1 MKISFL
7 FIGPLAA
14 LAVLSVA
21 VILLLLNG
29 DDPLSTPPKKPE
41 LKYYSLGSRLDRMV
55 ARIESGEI
63 TVRQAAEEAPI
74 HEDESVGVTIY
85 LSGNAEEVVSFLN
98 DNGGDP
104 RNVGE
109 DYIEAYVPVLLL
121 GKTSELPGVLRV
133 REIVPPQGTN
143 GGVTSQGVGE
153 HGSPAWNEAG
163 YNGQGIKVGVID
175 VGFEGFRGLM
185 GTDLPA
191 SVKARCYTLIVLH
204 SPDLDHC
211 ELVSSAIGNIFPG
224 YGDHGTIVAE
234 AIIDVAPEASLYIA
248 NPYTPADLRKTV
260 DWMIEEGVS
269 VINHSSGWF
278 FGGPGDGTSP
288 DSVDPL
294 RTVDRAVEAGI
305 VWVNSAGNEARRTW
319 FGPYSDPD
327 GNGYISFDGSF
338 NDEDNGLQLRRGE
351 VIIVQLRWEDSWGE
365 ATRDFDLVLVS
376 EDTNRDVKPISTNWL
391 NNWTVVRILINWV
404 VSPIAMG
411 DALVSSEDP
420 QSERQG
426 DVPHE
431 WLVFAPLQNGEYA
444 IRVVHRGGSEPKWIQ
459 LVVSPGILHDIEH
472 HTRFGSIISPAESA
486 NPGMLAVGAAPWH
499 NVSTIEDYSSRGP
512 TPDGRIKPD
521 IVGATCAESA
531 LAPLRGGRT
540 GFCGTSQAAPHV
552 AGLVALARQR
562 FPNYS
567 PQEVVDYLKGHT
579 EQKGLEHPNNTWG
592 HGFAKLPKP
601 DGGCELSLVEE
612 GLNFGGWAEGCDSA
626 VPGRGHARYYTFA
639 LWAPAEVTITLE
651 SGDADAD
658 PYLYLR
664 KGYSYLRERY
674 SLSKPAPALHENGDY
689 GGTTSS
695 QVRATLDAGAYTI
708 EATTNS
714 PGRTGSFTLTFEVL
728 KGTPIPPQPGPDN
741 LDGISGDRAAL
752 VALYNAT
759 GGPNWKNNKNWLTD
773 KPLYLWHRV
782 YTDPSGRVTK
792 LHLGNNQLNGEIPAV
807 LSNLTNLETLDLSEN
822 QLSGEIPRELGS
834 LANLEWLELQDN
846 QLSGQIPTQLAR
858 MSRLQ
863 YLDREL
869 NELSGEIPR
878 ELGSLANLEWLD
890 LRDNQLSGGIPLEL
904 ANLTNLRI
912 LWLGANELSGEI
924 PAQLGSLASL
934 ESLGLGASR
943 LTGEIPLELG
953 NLTNLEQLMLLQN
966 QLTGKIPAE
975 LGNLTNL
982 TTLFLDHNQL
992 SGEIPMELGGLHKLK
1007 YLQLDPNQLTGCIPS
1022 GLQYVKENDDRHW
1035 LELPFCTPTQR
1046 FK

>member
-14 LAVLSVA
+14 LAVLSIA
-21 VILLLLNG
+21 VVLLLLNG

-41 LKYYSLGSRLDRMV
+41 LKYYSLGSRLDRLV

-175 VGFEGFRGLM
+175 VSFEGFRGLM
-185 GTDLPA
+185 GTELPA
-191 SVKARCYTLIVLH
+191 SVKARCYTLIVQH

-211 ELVSSAIGNIFPG
+211 ELVSSAIGNIFSG
-224 YGDHGTIVAE
+224 YGDHGTKVAE
-234 AIIDVAPEASLYIA
+234 AIIDVAPEASLHIA

-269 VINHSSGWF
+269 VINYSRGWF

-411 DALVSSEDP
+411 GALVSSEDP
-420 QSERQG
+420 QSEHQG

-431 WLVFAPLQNGEYA
+431 WLVFAPLQDGEYA

-472 HTRFGSIISPAESA
+472 HTQFGSIISPAESA

-499 NVSTIEDYSSRGP
+499 NVSTIEDYSSRGRRQ
-512 TPDGRIKPD
+512 T
-521 IVGATCAESA
+521 AESN
-531 LAPLRGGRT
+531 P
-540 GFCGTSQAAPHV
+540 
-552 AGLVALARQR
+552 
-562 FPNYS
+562 
-567 PQEVVDYLKGHT
+567 
-579 EQKGLEHPNNTWG
+579 
-592 HGFAKLPKP
+592 
-601 DGGCELSLVEE
+601 
-612 GLNFGGWAEGCDSA
+612 
-626 VPGRGHARYYTFA
+626 
-639 LWAPAEVTITLE
+639 
-651 SGDADAD
+651 
-658 PYLYLR
+658 
-664 KGYSYLRERY
+664 
-674 SLSKPAPALHENGDY
+674 
-689 GGTTSS
+689 TSS
-695 QVRATLDAGAYTI
+695 VRHV
-708 EATTNS
+708 
-714 PGRTGSFTLTFEVL
+714 R
-728 KGTPIPPQPGPDN
+728 
-741 LDGISGDRAAL
+741 
-752 VALYNAT
+752 
-759 GGPNWKNNKNWLTD
+759 
-773 KPLYLWHRV
+773 
-782 YTDPSGRVTK
+782 
-792 LHLGNNQLNGEIPAV
+792 
-807 LSNLTNLETLDLSEN
+807 
-822 QLSGEIPRELGS
+822 
-834 LANLEWLELQDN
+834 
-846 QLSGQIPTQLAR
+846 
-858 MSRLQ
+858 SRL
-863 YLDREL
+863 
-869 NELSGEIPR
+869 
-878 ELGSLANLEWLD
+878 
-890 LRDNQLSGGIPLEL
+890 
-904 ANLTNLRI
+904 
-912 LWLGANELSGEI
+912 
-924 PAQLGSLASL
+924 
-934 ESLGLGASR
+934 
-943 LTGEIPLELG
+943 
-953 NLTNLEQLMLLQN
+953 
-966 QLTGKIPAE
+966 
-975 LGNLTNL
+975 
-982 TTLFLDHNQL
+982 
-992 SGEIPMELGGLHKLK
+992 
-1007 YLQLDPNQLTGCIPS
+1007 
-1022 GLQYVKENDDRHW
+1022 
-1035 LELPFCTPTQR
+1035 
-1046 FK
+1046 

>member
-1 MKISFL
+1 MRSRMKISFL
-7 FIGPLAA
+7 VIGPLTA

-21 VILLLLNG
+21 VVLFLLNG

-41 LKYYSLGSRLDRMV
+41 LKYYSLGSRLDQLV

-74 HEDESVGVTIY
+74 HKDESVAVTIY

-121 GKTSELPGVLRV
+121 GKTSELSGVLRV

-153 HGSPAWNEAG
+153 HGSPAWNEGG

-185 GTDLPA
+185 GTELPA
-191 SVKARCYTLIVLH
+191 SVEARCYTLIDKH

-211 ELVSSAIGNIFPG
+211 ELVSFAIGNIFSS
-224 YGDHGTIVAE
+224 YGDHGTMVAE

-248 NPYTPADLRKTV
+248 NPYTRGDLRKTV

-269 VINHSSGWF
+269 VINYSSGWL

-305 VWVNSAGNEARRTW
+305 VWVNAAGNEARRTW
-319 FGPYSDPD
+319 FWSGPYSDPD
-327 GNGYISFDGSF
+327 GNGYISFDGSS

-391 NNWTVVRILINWV
+391 TNWTVGRILINWV
-404 VSPIAMG
+404 VSPISMG
-411 DALVSSEDP
+411 GASVSSEDT
-420 QSERQG
+420 QSGHQG

-431 WLVFAPLQNGEYA
+431 WLVFAPLQDGEYA

-512 TPDGRIKPD
+512 TPDGRVKPD

-540 GFCGTSQAAPHV
+540 GFCGTSQATPHV
-552 AGLVALARQR
+552 AGLVALVRQR

-567 PQEVVDYLKGHT
+567 PQDVVEYLKGHT

-592 HGFAKLPKP
+592 HGFAKLPNP
-601 DGGCELSLVEE
+601 DGGCGRLLVDE
-612 GLNFGGWAEGCDSA
+612 GPNFGGWAEGCDSA
-626 VPGRGHARYYTFA
+626 VLGRGHARYYN
-639 LWAPAEVTITLE
+639 LVLLSPAEVTVTLE
-651 SGDADAD
+651 SGDAD

-664 KGYSYLRERY
+664 ESYSW
-674 SLSKPAPALHENGDY
+674 SGPALDENGDY

-708 EATTNS
+708 EATTDS
-714 PGRTGSFTLTFEVL
+714 PGQTGSFTLTLAVL
-728 KGTPIPPQPGPDN
+728 RGTPIPPQPGPDKI
-741 LDGISGDRAAL
+741 DGISGDRATL

-773 KPLYLWHRV
+773 KPLYLWDRV
-782 YTDPSGRVTK
+782 YTDPSGRVTQ
-792 LHLGNNQLNGEIPAV
+792 LHLWNNQLNGEIPAV

-834 LANLEWLELQDN
+834 LANLEWLALQDN
-846 QLSGQIPTQLAR
+846 QLSGPIPTQLAR

-863 YLDREL
+863 YLDLEL

-878 ELGSLANLEWLD
+878 ELGSLANLEWLALD
-890 LRDNQLSGGIPLEL
+890 HNQLSGEIPLEL

-912 LWLGANELSGEI
+912 LWLGGNELSGEI

-934 ESLGLGASR
+934 ESLGLGANR
-943 LTGEIPLELG
+943 LTGEIPLELA

-992 SGEIPMELGGLHKLK
+992 SGEIPVELGGLHKLK
-1007 YLQLDPNQLTGCIPS
+1007 FLQLHPNQLTGCIPS
-1022 GLQYVKENDDRHW
+1022 GLQDVKENDDLSG
-1035 LELPFCTPTQR
+1035 LELPFCTPPQR

>member
-1 MKISFL
+1 M
-7 FIGPLAA
+7 
-14 LAVLSVA
+14 
-21 VILLLLNG
+21 
-29 DDPLSTPPKKPE
+29 
-41 LKYYSLGSRLDRMV
+41 
-55 ARIESGEI
+55 
-63 TVRQAAEEAPI
+63 
-74 HEDESVGVTIY
+74 
-85 LSGNAEEVVSFLN
+85 
-98 DNGGDP
+98 
-104 RNVGE
+104 
-109 DYIEAYVPVLLL
+109 
-121 GKTSELPGVLRV
+121 
-133 REIVPPQGTN
+133 
-143 GGVTSQGVGE
+143 
-153 HGSPAWNEAG
+153 
-163 YNGQGIKVGVID
+163 
-175 VGFEGFRGLM
+175 
-185 GTDLPA
+185 
-191 SVKARCYTLIVLH
+191 
-204 SPDLDHC
+204 
-211 ELVSSAIGNIFPG
+211 
-224 YGDHGTIVAE
+224 
-234 AIIDVAPEASLYIA
+234 
-248 NPYTPADLRKTV
+248 
-260 DWMIEEGVS
+260 
-269 VINHSSGWF
+269 
-278 FGGPGDGTSP
+278 
-288 DSVDPL
+288 
-294 RTVDRAVEAGI
+294 
-305 VWVNSAGNEARRTW
+305 
-319 FGPYSDPD
+319 
-327 GNGYISFDGSF
+327 
-338 NDEDNGLQLRRGE
+338 
-351 VIIVQLRWEDSWGE
+351 
-365 ATRDFDLVLVS
+365 
-376 EDTNRDVKPISTNWL
+376 
-391 NNWTVVRILINWV
+391 RILINWV

-431 WLVFAPLQNGEYA
+431 WLVFAPLQDGEYA

-512 TPDGRIKPD
+512 TPDGRVKPD

-531 LAPLRGGRT
+531 LAPLRNGRT

-552 AGLVALARQR
+552 AGLVALVRQR

-579 EQKGLEHPNNTWG
+579 EQKGSEHPNNTWG
-592 HGFAKLPKP
+592 HGFAKLPNP
-601 DGGCELSLVEE
+601 DGLCELSLVRE
-612 GLNFGGWAEGCDSA
+612 GPNFGGWAEGCDSA

-639 LWAPAEVTITLE
+639 LWLPAEVTITLE
-651 SGDADAD
+651 SGDPD

-695 QVRATLDAGAYTI
+695 QVRAALDAGAYII

-714 PGRTGSFTLTFEVL
+714 PGQTGSFTLMFEVL

-782 YTDPSGRVTK
+782 YTDPSGRVIK
-792 LHLGNNQLNGEIPAV
+792 LHLWNNQLNGEIPAV

-834 LANLEWLELQDN
+834 LANLERLELQDN
-846 QLSGQIPTQLAR
+846 QLSGHIPTQLAR

-863 YLDREL
+863 FLDLGL

-878 ELGSLANLEWLD
+878 ELGSLANLEWLA
-890 LRDNQLSGGIPLEL
+890 LRNNRLSGGIPLEL

-924 PAQLGSLASL
+924 PAQLGSLAGL
-934 ESLGLGASR
+934 ESLGLGANR

-953 NLTNLEQLMLLQN
+953 DLTNLKQFMLLQN

-982 TTLFLDHNQL
+982 TTLFLNYNQL

-1022 GLQYVKENDDRHW
+1022 GLQYAKENDDLHW

-1046 FK
+1046 FR